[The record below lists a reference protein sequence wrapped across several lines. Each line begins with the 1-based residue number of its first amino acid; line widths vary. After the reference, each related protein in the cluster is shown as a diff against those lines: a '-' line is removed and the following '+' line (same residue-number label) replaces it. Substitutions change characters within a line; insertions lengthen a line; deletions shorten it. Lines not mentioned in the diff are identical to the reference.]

1 MARVVADCNPGED
14 IVVAALAAQ
23 GCHGVQRKRLPVGD
37 YQVSHGDSVVLI
49 ERKTLD
55 DWRSSIIDGRLES
68 QRARAEQLF
77 KEAGVKLVYILEG
90 NMPTW
95 TTEYIYGVQN
105 KALASSIL
113 LTSLRD
119 DYHVVHAP
127 TLASTAAVIAHVA
140 VQLAS
145 GGLNTKPVS
154 AAAGV
159 LGKRPRDIKATLPPL
174 VAPLAAITGVSLETA
189 ELLASK
195 YESASKIVAATEDE
209 VADTTLKSGRRV
221 GNVVAK
227 RVKLCFC

>member
-1 MARVVADCNPGED
+1 MARIVADCNPGED

-68 QRARAEQLF
+68 QRARADALF

-95 TTEYIYGVQN
+95 TSEYIYGVQN

-145 GGLNTKPVS
+145 GGLTPKPVS
-154 AAAGV
+154 AAAGDAWQAASRYQ
-159 LGKRPRDIKATLPPL
+159 GYPP
-174 VAPLAAITGVSLETA
+174 T
-189 ELLASK
+189 
-195 YESASKIVAATEDE
+195 
-209 VADTTLKSGRRV
+209 SGRPPRRHHWRLARD
-221 GNVVAK
+221 G
-227 RVKLCFC
+227 